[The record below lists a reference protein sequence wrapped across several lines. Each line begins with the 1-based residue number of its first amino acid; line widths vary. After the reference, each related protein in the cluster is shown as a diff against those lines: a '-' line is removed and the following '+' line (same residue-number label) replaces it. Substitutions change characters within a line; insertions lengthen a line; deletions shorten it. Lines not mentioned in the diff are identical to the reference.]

1 MSDDIKKDDENLGS
15 FYMGRMR
22 PPPEPSRRIPRG
34 VLSGLTILA
43 FVIIIWYAYPR
54 GAEKYTD
61 IDVPVVQADPTPI
74 KSIPEDTEG
83 MEVRHQDSTVFDP
96 LENKPA
102 GEVETLRPVPEE
114 PVNKAEAIQE
124 SEEKK
129 PVIAAKMHEKM
140 NLDLQMKEVKDGVE
154 KVVSK
159 SEEAAKEAA
168 QKADAEKPVPEKQVP
183 EKTVAKAEAK
193 PAVKAEAKP
202 AALANNG
209 KTYIQLGA
217 YSSVAIAKKE
227 WAAAKAK
234 HSALLGSLTMRTESV
249 KVGSKTLIRLQAGKL
264 SPAKAKEVC
273 DALRQAKSSSCI
285 VVK

>member
-34 VLSGLTILA
+34 VLTSFTILA

-74 KSIPEDTEG
+74 KSIPENTEG

-124 SEEKK
+124 SEDKK

-159 SEEAAKEAA
+159 AAEAKEAA
-168 QKADAEKPVPEKQVP
+168 KAETAPVAEK
-183 EKTVAKAEAK
+183 TIAKAEVKPAAKTEPKTEVK
-193 PAVKAEAKP
+193 PAVVV
-202 AALANNG
+202 NNG

-234 HSALLGSLTMRTESV
+234 HPALLGSLDMRTESV

-264 SPAKAKEVC
+264 SPAKAKETC
-273 DALRQAKSSSCI
+273 DALKQAKSSSCI